1 MRFSCYL
8 SVILRNYRL
17 NFARSTPTLY
27 SVAATRTRFNLSKGM
42 YNLQR
47 AAKATPANPIKLWS
61 GWFCGSWLA
70 WQLQWCACVCTG
82 MQFDSSLLLFICV
95 CCVQWAWPVSIDWIW
110 SEKKGILI
118 FYFAFGLKC
127 STRKQRFCPNFCRS
141 FFAIHDNNDDH
152 HHHQKVCTFLIII
165 IANNALL
172 FRIKRNL
179 FLKYFYGSV

>member
-70 WQLQWCACVCTG
+70 WQLQWCASVCTG

-95 CCVQWAWPVSIDWIW
+95 CCVHGRFQSI
-110 SEKKGILI
+110 EYEVRKKGFWYFNLFLDWNAQPENKDFVQI
-118 FYFAFGLKC
+118 FAV
-127 STRKQRFCPNFCRS
+127 
-141 FFAIHDNNDDH
+141 H
-152 HHHQKVCTFLIII
+152 FLQYMIIMMIII
-165 IANNALL
+165 ITKKFAL
-172 FRIKRNL
+172 F
-179 FLKYFYGSV
+179 